1 MKSESIDIPYLL
13 QLAIEASLKAGSE
26 ILKIYETDFAV
37 ELKSDKSPVTKADR
51 IASDCIIRFLKESKI
66 EVLSEEDTL
75 FDYQL
80 RKTWKH
86 IWIIDPLD
94 GTREFVKRNGEFTV
108 NIALIE
114 DGQPIIGVIYSPVSR
129 NLYFSSRESG
139 SFKVN
144 GHDVLQFTNEKSD
157 LSKLIKM
164 ARQMPLHNFPD
175 KYTVVAS
182 RSHLS
187 SMINERINKAKQE
200 YNEVDVINTGSS
212 IKFCLIAE
220 GLAHEYPRFG
230 NTMEWDTAAGQCIIE
245 QAGGKVIDLVTN
257 ERLCYNRENL
267 CNNSFIAFWK
277 N

>member
-1 MKSESIDIPYLL
+1 MKSDKINIPFLL
-13 QLAIEASLKAGSE
+13 QLAIEASLKAGNE
-26 ILKIYETDFAV
+26 ILKIYDTDFAV
-37 ELKSDKSPVTKADR
+37 EIKSDKSPVTKADR
-51 IASDCIIRFLKESKI
+51 TASDCIIRHLKESNI

-114 DGQPIIGVIYSPVSR
+114 DGEPVIGVIYSPVSR

-144 GHDVLQFTNEKSD
+144 GHDVLEITNQKMNFED
-157 LSKLIKM
+157 LINKAK
-164 ARQMPLHNFPD
+164 QMPLQNFPS

-187 SMINERINKAKQE
+187 SAINERINKAKLE
-200 YNEVDVINTGSS
+200 YKEVDVINTGSS

-230 NTMEWDTAAGQCIIE
+230 NTMEWDTAAGQCIVE
-245 QAGGKVIDLVTN
+245 QAGGKVIDLMTN
-257 ERLCYNRENL
+257 EKLRYNRENL
-267 CNNSFIAFWK
+267 CNNSFIALWK

>member
-1 MKSESIDIPYLL
+1 MKSDPLNIPYLL
-13 QLAIEASLKAGSE
+13 RLAIEASLQAGSE

-51 IASDCIIRFLKESKI
+51 MASDCIIRFLKESNI

-80 RKTWKH
+80 RKNWKH

-139 SFKVN
+139 SFKVS
-144 GHDVLQFTNEKSD
+144 GHDVLQLTNEKLD
-157 LSKLIKM
+157 LDKLIAL
-164 ARQMPLHNFPD
+164 ARQMPLQNFPS

-187 SMINERINKAKQE
+187 SMINERINKAKLE

-257 ERLCYNRENL
+257 EKLSYNRENL